1 MKFFVFCVVG
11 FFVLRIVLR
20 FLNWH
25 KVIGLFEKFSIITFG
40 PRGSGKD
47 LLNSN
52 VVAYRKKP
60 YCSNMNYCEG
70 IKKEPLRY
78 PFNPVYIRLGGN
90 KFSNFAGNHIIPYDY
105 PLPDKCDFYIS
116 DAGVYFPA
124 HEDSSLNKQYPEIP
138 MFQALVRHLGDSNFH
153 CNVQNP
159 ERLWKKI
166 REQAEL
172 YVRCIDCKVS
182 KRGIVTQK
190 IMVYDRY
197 QSAVD
202 SVEPLKVAMP
212 LFGRGVKTDISL
224 TRAKFKAQYGN
235 IWTFNLKYKNK
246 ACYDSRRFKRIL
258 EQGTSDENNNV
269 VVKKVG

>member
-1 MKFFVFCVVG
+1 MKFLLFCVIGIIVL
-11 FFVLRIVLR
+11 FYVLRWLS
-20 FLNWH
+20 WY
-25 KVIGLFEKFSIITFG
+25 KVIGLFKKFSIITFG

-60 YCSNMNYCEG
+60 YCSNLNYCEG

-90 KFSNFAGNHIIPYDY
+90 KFSNFAGNNIIPYDY

-153 CNVQNP
+153 CNIQNP

-202 SVEPLKVAMP
+202 NVEPLAVSMP
-212 LFGRGVKTDISL
+212 LLGKGVKTDIRL

-235 IWTFNLKYKNK
+235 IWTYKIKYKNK
-246 ACYDSRRFKRIL
+246 ARYDSRRFKRIL
-258 EQGTSDENNNV
+258 EQGSQDKNNEF
-269 VVKKVG
+269 VKVI